1 VALGLDLR
9 AAVGTSLA
17 VIALTSA
24 VALATRLFQGA
35 VLDWAPVLVLTAVAL
50 GATLLGRRL
59 ATRVPLT
66 VLRVAFPVVLL
77 LAAGL
82 TLWQG
87 RPGPA

>member
-1 VALGLDLR
+1 
-9 AAVGTSLA
+9 
-17 VIALTSA
+17 
-24 VALATRLFQGA
+24 
-35 VLDWAPVLVLTAVAL
+35 VLVLTAVAL
-50 GATLLGRRL
+50 GATLLGRHL